1 MKKIVVSV
9 LGLLLMTT
17 VLMAQGLNIQPADA
31 DKPAFKWLT
40 PTDHDFTKI
49 PQGIPASTTFEFEN
63 TGKVDLVLS
72 NVKPSCGC
80 TTPEYT
86 KEPIAPGKKGFIKA
100 TYNAAGMG
108 NFQKSITVNSNVSE
122 QPVVLTIKGE
132 VFSNDKPADA
142 APKVEPMPA
151 PTPVPV
157 VVTPA
162 ATPVAATSTNI
173 PSILKSMNVF
183 FGNGLTAISAKD
195 AADLDKLAAEIKAGS
210 QYVLLSGY
218 ASKVGKAAVNQK
230 LSETRANNVK
240 NYLIKKGI
248 VAERIGIQS
257 YGDSAASADQ
267 NADRRVE
274 VQVINR

>member
-1 MKKIVVSV
+1 MKKIIASV
-9 LGLLLMTT
+9 LGLFLFAS
-17 VLMAQGLNIQPADA
+17 VAMAQLDLQTG
-31 DKPAFKWLT
+31 DKPAFKWIT
-40 PTDHDFTKI
+40 PTDHDFSKI

-86 KEPIAPGKKGFIKA
+86 KEAIAPGKKGYIKA

-108 NFQKSITVNSNVSE
+108 NFQKSITVSSNVSD

-132 VFSNDKPADA
+132 VFGAEKA
-142 APKVEPMPA
+142 VEPVATEAVKVAPA
-151 PTPVPV
+151 PVP
-157 VVTPA
+157 TPA
-162 ATPVAATSTNI
+162 AAVVSTPSPVSSASVATVM
-173 PSILKSMNVF
+173 KSLNVF
-183 FGNGLTAISAKD
+183 FGNGSTAISAKD
-195 AADLDKLAAEIKAGS
+195 QADLDKLAAEIKAGN

-218 ASKVGKAAVNQK
+218 ASKVGKASVNQK

-240 NYLIKKGI
+240 NSLIKKGI
-248 VAERIGIQS
+248 NADRIGIQS
-257 YGDSAASADQ
+257 FGDSAASANQ
-267 NADRRVE
+267 NNDRRVE